1 MSNLTKGE
9 MKMSIYYCPS
19 CNKKYFLDC
28 EIDDEFENNF
38 KCEFCGHSKSSNK
51 SIKTNVT
58 NEQKPSDTIKNQD
71 ELLSVEYRKLDL
83 LKDIHK
89 MMKFFYITSIVGIA
103 LLVLSF
109 LLQLGN
115 L

>member
-1 MSNLTKGE
+1 
-9 MKMSIYYCPS
+9 MSIYYCPS

-28 EIDDEFENNF
+28 KIDDEFENNF
-38 KCEFCGHSKSSNK
+38 KCEFCSHSKLSNK
-51 SIKTNVT
+51 TMKTNVT
-58 NEQKPSDTIKNQD
+58 NEQKPSDKIKNQN

-103 LLVLSF
+103 LFVLGF